1 MDSTQ
6 MGAAVGLD
14 VTTLLVV
21 NVANTLAMAVLLPV
35 IMGAQL
41 SPAARNA
48 RLSLIAVALGWVF
61 MILSGSWPGQW
72 QDRLLSIVSIAC
84 ISSGNALLYLALSDW
99 LGPRPLRRTIWL
111 LVPVITVGY
120 GLLFPSY
127 EWRVGWSNFLL
138 AVQLFICARA
148 ALWTGTS
155 MHGRWRVSI
164 AVCMVTVA
172 VLTFMRGYLGAFTDL
187 YPNFAAPNSWNIA
200 AMLAANVAQV
210 VTTLSIL
217 VAWREEAELELRR
230 QAVTDV
236 LTGLLNRRGWGELA
250 VPQLASAHRHGIA
263 VALLAIDLDH
273 FKRINDVYG
282 HAVGDQALR
291 LLGRLLQ
298 KEQRAGDCVARLG
311 GEEFGMLLS
320 YTGVEAAARFD
331 ARLRAAVRAATLAE
345 LGFALEFSS
354 GLAALRENESMEDL
368 LKRADAACYFAK
380 SQGRGRLVLAE
391 SENFDAQLQ
400 TA

>member
-1 MDSTQ
+1 
-6 MGAAVGLD
+6 
-14 VTTLLVV
+14 
-21 NVANTLAMAVLLPV
+21 
-35 IMGAQL
+35 
-41 SPAARNA
+41 
-48 RLSLIAVALGWVF
+48 
-61 MILSGSWPGQW
+61 
-72 QDRLLSIVSIAC
+72 
-84 ISSGNALLYLALSDW
+84 
-99 LGPRPLRRTIWL
+99 
-111 LVPVITVGY
+111 
-120 GLLFPSY
+120 
-127 EWRVGWSNFLL
+127 
-138 AVQLFICARA
+138 
-148 ALWTGTS
+148 
-155 MHGRWRVSI
+155 
-164 AVCMVTVA
+164 
-172 VLTFMRGYLGAFTDL
+172 
-187 YPNFAAPNSWNIA
+187 
-200 AMLAANVAQV
+200 MLAANVAQV

-273 FKRINDVYG
+273 FKRVNDVYG

-345 LGFALEFSS
+345 LGFAMEFSS

-368 LKRADAACYFAK
+368 LKRADAACYVAK

-391 SENFDAQLQ
+391 SENSDAQLQ